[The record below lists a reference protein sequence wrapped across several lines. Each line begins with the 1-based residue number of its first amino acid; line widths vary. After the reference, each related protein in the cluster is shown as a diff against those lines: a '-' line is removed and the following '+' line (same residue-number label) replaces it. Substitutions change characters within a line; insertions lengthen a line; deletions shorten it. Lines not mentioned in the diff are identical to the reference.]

1 MPSFP
6 SMELFEGFNLGDQN
20 LVEIFCETSPL
31 PSGEKS
37 PNIELISIRSQRK
50 GEPLDQI
57 SKKRGKVLG
66 GNKVGHGLIAEA
78 WTEMVKMF
86 NGTEMVKMLSGI
98 DTNI

>member
-57 SKKRGKVLG
+57 SKKRGKV
-66 GNKVGHGLIAEA
+66 
-78 WTEMVKMF
+78 
-86 NGTEMVKMLSGI
+86 GTPWRTIGDELDSGI
-98 DTNI
+98 VEIL